1 MSITDRWDALVQ
13 ESGGALPSQLKQFQ
27 IDTQTLLE
35 AGRHALVSA
44 ATGAGKTIV
53 QINGSRVMGGEQKFG
68 GLAYSSIFSEGG
80 AVGLVIPPTLV
91 IQQQMERQMAA
102 WGVRFLH
109 LDKEDP
115 DDLAARLRRMK
126 PDILISTIERLENK
140 DILSALLTI
149 RLSYVAVEEAQ
160 VCSQPPFI
168 AVCQWNSITLKSPG
182 LGPSDRLD

>member
-1 MSITDRWDALVQ
+1 M
-13 ESGGALPSQLKQFQ
+13 
-27 IDTQTLLE
+27 
-35 AGRHALVSA
+35 
-44 ATGAGKTIV
+44 
-53 QINGSRVMGGEQKFG
+53 
-68 GLAYSSIFSEGG
+68 
-80 AVGLVIPPTLV
+80 IPPTLV